1 MTVPEAAKL
10 LTLIAAYDNRTF
22 DELAATTWA
31 RGLGGLAF
39 ADCVEAIHAHYR
51 TSAKWAM
58 VADIRQQVTRLGNLR
73 VEAAESRQFKA
84 LEGSPVGREK
94 ADERLAQVRAMGLR
108 FGRLLE
114 ADPIHPTVDPEAAR
128 VARGHSCPWC
138 KAAPSQPCTTPASD
152 RPLSTLHLSR
162 LEQETSA
169 A

>member
-73 VEAAESRQFKA
+73 VEAAESRQLKA
-84 LEGSPVGREK
+84 LEASPVGREK

-108 FGRLLE
+108 FGRIPA
-114 ADPIHPTVDPEAAR
+114 ADPIHPPADPETVRAALTR
-128 VARGHSCPWC
+128 RCPWC
-138 KAAPSQPCTTPASD
+138 KAAPGQPCTTPATS
-152 RPLSTLHLSR
+152 RPLLTLHSSR
-162 LEQETSA
+162 LELERQTA
-169 A
+169 